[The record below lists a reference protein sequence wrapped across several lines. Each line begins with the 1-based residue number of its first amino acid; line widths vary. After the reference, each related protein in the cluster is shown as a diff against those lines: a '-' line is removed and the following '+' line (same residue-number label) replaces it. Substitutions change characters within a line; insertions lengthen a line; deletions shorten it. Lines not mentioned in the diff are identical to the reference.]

1 MGTLKQVRKL
11 RERWD
16 RELAAYWIEE
26 EERQRLR
33 QEELARRQAR
43 QREIAA
49 QKCIKYARRPF
60 PPPPL
65 PGTDSI
71 VPIVSVQ
78 ELIEEGRKQANCVGS
93 YDSRVKDGKYYVY
106 QVLSPQRA
114 TLAIVQSADSNW
126 RIDELKTRG
135 NNPASKETL
144 GAVNAWLS
152 QYRISV

>member
-16 RELAAYWIEE
+16 RELAAYWREQEE
-26 EERQRLR
+26 LR
-33 QEELARRQAR
+33 RRMQEELARRQAR
-43 QREIAA
+43 QRAIDEQIRL
-49 QKCIKYARRPF
+49 QRLRPF

-65 PGTDSI
+65 PGTKDI
-71 VPIVSVQ
+71 VPICRGRDLV
-78 ELIEEGRKQANCVGS
+78 EEGRKQANCVGS

-135 NNPASKETL
+135 NNQASKETL